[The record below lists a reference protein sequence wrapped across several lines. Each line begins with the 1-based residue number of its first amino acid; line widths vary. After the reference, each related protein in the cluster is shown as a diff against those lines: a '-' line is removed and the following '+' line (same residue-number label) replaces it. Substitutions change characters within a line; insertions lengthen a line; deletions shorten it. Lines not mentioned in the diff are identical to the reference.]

1 MSWED
6 NQEPEV
12 EAMKIIDEFTKSDV
26 YHDICKH
33 AEDGDIDSNEV
44 LEELSTHMGSI
55 CFHLQNESGEARIR
69 YELAGLKEFADKWK
83 E

>member
-12 EAMKIIDEFTKSDV
+12 EAMQIIDEFVKSEV
-26 YHDICKH
+26 YINICKH
-33 AEDGDIDSNEV
+33 AEDGDTDSTRV

-55 CFHLQNESGEARIR
+55 CFHLQNESGEDRIR
-69 YELAGLKEFADKWK
+69 YELVELKRFADQWK